1 MKRNERFLVSI
12 SAGVMFSLIVAGL
25 MLFFGVSFLLTA
37 AITWLLSG
45 MLVPLGAY
53 VVSFM
58 ISPKHGTNCEGTAH
72 AHGQVFLE
80 HATVHA
86 RSSATDLIR

>member
-1 MKRNERFLVSI
+1 MKRNEGFLISI
-12 SAGVMFSLIVAGL
+12 SAGVMVSLIVAGV

-53 VVSFM
+53 VASYV
-58 ISPKHGTNCEGTAH
+58 ISPKQGTNCEGTAH

-86 RSSATDLIR
+86 RSPATDLIK